1 MTTASLETDNKEDRS
16 SRSAGP
22 TAPPGVVIRDLV
34 KSFVRVDGT
43 EVRAID
49 EISIDVEPGE
59 FLILL
64 GPSGCG
70 KTTLLRAISGL
81 DEPNSGSIRI
91 NGTPVYDS
99 ASRCSVAPERRPI
112 GMVFQS
118 YGLWPHM
125 SVRANIAYPLKNRK
139 MPKAEIKKQVERVA
153 AMVGITPVLE
163 QYPTQLSGGQQ
174 QRVAVARAI
183 VSTRSLLLFDE
194 PLSNVD
200 AKVRDQL
207 RIEILRMQRE
217 LGFTAVYVTH
227 DQEEAMALG
236 TRIAV
241 LQEGRIA
248 QLASPREIYD
258 KPSSPYVARFVGTVD
273 EFDATIVSRRG
284 GEVDVETATGLRWT
298 VRTSRTDLPEQVLV
312 LARPERWTLDS
323 PAKEHKNALVGIVE
337 TALFL
342 VGSRTE
348 YIISTTEGDVRVLAA
363 HGDEWAPGSTVS
375 LRCLPEDFLIFGTDE

>member
-1 MTTASLETDNKEDRS
+1 MTT
-16 SRSAGP
+16 P
-22 TAPPGVVIRDLV
+22 TKRRALHSGDQAKRTGDAVPGVQIRHLT
-34 KSFVRVDGT
+34 KSFTRADGT
-43 EVRAID
+43 EVHAVD
-49 EISIDVEPGE
+49 DISLDVEPAE

-81 DEPNSGSIRI
+81 DQPDSGTISV
-91 NGTPVYDS
+91 NGTEVFNS
-99 ASRCSVAPERRPI
+99 ATNCAVPPESRPI

-125 SVRANIAYPLKNRK
+125 TVFNNIAYPLRNHRV
-139 MPKAEIKKQVERVA
+139 PKSEIPARVEQVA
-153 AMVGITPVLE
+153 DMVGITAVLK
-163 QYPTQLSGGQQ
+163 QHPSQLSGGQQ

-183 VSTRSLLLFDE
+183 VSARSLLLLDE

-207 RIEILRMQRE
+207 RIELLRMQRE

-248 QLASPREIYD
+248 QLAPPREIYEN
-258 KPSSPYVARFVGTVD
+258 PASPYVARFVGMVD
-273 EFDATIVSRRG
+273 EFDGTIVARKR
-284 GEVDVETATGLRWT
+284 GEVAVETASGLRLP
-298 VRTSRTDLPEQVLV
+298 VATSRTDLPDDVV
-312 LARPERWTLDS
+312 VMARPERWTL
-323 PAKEHKNALVGIVE
+323 ERTE
-337 TALFL
+337 TVDPQHLSGVIEASLFL

-348 YIISTTEGDVRVLAA
+348 YVVSTGEGDVRVLAS
-363 HGDEWAPGSTVS
+363 HGKQIPQGSTVA
-375 LRCLPEDFLIFGTDE
+375 LRCQPEDLLIFGRDE

>member
-1 MTTASLETDNKEDRS
+1 MTT
-16 SRSAGP
+16 P
-22 TAPPGVVIRDLV
+22 TKRRALHSGDQAKRTGDAVPGVQIRHLT
-34 KSFVRVDGT
+34 KSFTRADGT
-43 EVRAID
+43 EVHAVD
-49 EISIDVEPGE
+49 DISLDVEPAE

-81 DEPNSGSIRI
+81 DQPDSGTISV
-91 NGTPVYDS
+91 NGTEVFNS
-99 ASRCSVAPERRPI
+99 ATNCAVPPESRPI

-125 SVRANIAYPLKNRK
+125 TVFNNIAYPLRNHRV
-139 MPKAEIKKQVERVA
+139 PKSEIPARVEQVA
-153 AMVGITPVLE
+153 DMVGITAVLK
-163 QYPTQLSGGQQ
+163 QHPSQLSGGQQ

-183 VSTRSLLLFDE
+183 VSARSLLLLDE

-207 RIEILRMQRE
+207 RIELLRMQRE

-248 QLASPREIYD
+248 QLAPPREIYEN
-258 KPSSPYVARFVGTVD
+258 PASPYVARFVGTVD
-273 EFDATIVSRRG
+273 EFDGTIVARKR
-284 GEVDVETATGLRWT
+284 AT
-298 VRTSRTDLPEQVLV
+298 
-312 LARPERWTLDS
+312 
-323 PAKEHKNALVGIVE
+323 
-337 TALFL
+337 
-342 VGSRTE
+342 
-348 YIISTTEGDVRVLAA
+348 
-363 HGDEWAPGSTVS
+363 
-375 LRCLPEDFLIFGTDE
+375 